1 MMNTVTSDQIG
12 SGNNDDEVL
21 AYDVLDISLEQAAD
35 PERFGA
41 VTLSFC
47 SGLQVC
53 PA

>member
-1 MMNTVTSDQIG
+1 MDILISDQIEP
-12 SGNNDDEVL
+12 GNTDELL
-21 AYDVLDISLEQAAD
+21 AHQVSDESLERVAN
-35 PERFGA
+35 PERDGA

>member
-1 MMNTVTSDQIG
+1 MNITISDQIG
-12 SGNNDDEVL
+12 PGDNDDEVF
-21 AYDVLDISLEQAAD
+21 ACDVSDEALEQVAN
-35 PERFGA
+35 PERDGA